1 MGFFDLFA
9 QNPAPIET
17 RMTAGVPQAPQV
29 QQAPG
34 GMPAQQPMQPPQPMQ
49 PQTAQPGS
57 TNPPAQ
63 PGNPELVGKWTDFM
77 NRITQPDVLGPLQTF
92 LAAAAAPMQPG
103 ESMGARLAYASTL
116 MQLHKSMLD
125 ENARLAPQ
133 LAEERELKMQQ
144 MRGQIEQTAAATEA
158 SRRAGQRA
166 QQQMDYDEETKLQR
180 IDLLDQQINAA
191 KAQGNAAEA
200 QRLEAE
206 RKRLHLEKWGD
217 KTAAAEI
224 RAKNSQAG
232 MLDRSPKEGGA
243 GGSAKNPKFSKLSDE
258 GFRQT
263 YENSVR
269 KPFFAWSAAQKAQG
283 KPDDWFSFIAQS
295 HNVTQIN
302 EMQDEASARGMPM
315 EWLTAGGSM
324 PRQGAAPQGALG
336 TPQNPIT
343 RPRPGGQPAQQPSA
357 FPPGLP
363 DRIPR

>member
-29 QQAPG
+29 QPAPG
-34 GMPAQQPMQPPQPMQ
+34 GMPAQQPMQPPQQMQ

-158 SRRAGQRA
+158 SRKTSQRA
-166 QQQMDYDEETKLQR
+166 QQQMDWDEETKLQR
-180 IDLLDQQINAA
+180 LALLDQQIAAA

-217 KTAAAEI
+217 KTTQSEI
-224 RAKNSQAG
+224 DLKKAQAG
-232 MLDRSPKEGGA
+232 MYNRSPKEGGA
-243 GGSAKNPKFSKLSDE
+243 GGSADKELAKSELENQYEIQIWAPYLEWAKAKGKIGEDTAFNTYLNDNPTAAALYKVWSKEYQKSGGKL
-258 GFRQT
+258 QT
-263 YENSVR
+263 R
-269 KPFFAWSAAQKAQG
+269 KES
-283 KPDDWFSFIAQS
+283 
-295 HNVTQIN
+295 
-302 EMQDEASARGMPM
+302 
-315 EWLTAGGSM
+315 
-324 PRQGAAPQGALG
+324 LG
-336 TPQNPIT
+336 TPGKKRFT
-343 RPRPGGQPAQQPSA
+343 MGADGQMKEVK
-357 FPPGLP
+357 
-363 DRIPR
+363 